1 MPRYYAIFMPCNLIL
16 VIFLSHAMKNI
27 LTNEKNINS
36 CLLKVVIVLKKI
48 SGPGEFKIEEVISSK
63 RAGNTIPRRDI

>member
-1 MPRYYAIFMPCNLIL
+1 
-16 VIFLSHAMKNI
+16 
-27 LTNEKNINS
+27 
-36 CLLKVVIVLKKI
+36 VVIVLKKI